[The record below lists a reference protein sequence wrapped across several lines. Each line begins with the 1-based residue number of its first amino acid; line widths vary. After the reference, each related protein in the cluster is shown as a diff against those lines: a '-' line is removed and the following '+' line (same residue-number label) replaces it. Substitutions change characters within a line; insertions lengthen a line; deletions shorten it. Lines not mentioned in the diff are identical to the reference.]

1 MAEYAG
7 EEIICI
13 VTGAPGSTLHH
24 LTTRGA
30 GGTDDE
36 WNLLPVCQLIHQMI
50 HNKGL
55 AYCAKKFPAI
65 RDFLIQHDWE
75 YDDFN
80 KKWRHLN
87 DHEESK

>member
-1 MAEYAG
+1 VAEYAG

-36 WNLLPVCQLIHQMI
+36 WNLLPVCQLIHNTI
-50 HNKGL
+50 HAKGL
-55 AYCAKKFPAI
+55 VYCAQKYPAI
-65 RDFLIQHDWE
+65 KEWLLAHGWE
-75 YDDFN
+75 YDAFN
-80 KKWRHLN
+80 KKWRRNH
-87 DHEESK
+87 DA